1 MKSLF
6 ENLFGKKPQDAPKR
20 AGPAAA
26 TPLQQLGFEPYKKGD
41 VIGGKYYVHSILG
54 MGGFGI
60 VLCVSEGRSNELRAL
75 KTFRDEFLPDAS
87 AREAFKKEALLWV
100 NLEQHPFILAARW
113 VEIFSGRLFVMM
125 DYVAPDAEGRVSLAD
140 YLHPGIQVNR
150 SPQNALLPGQ
160 SNFAWGWNT
169 QPLMEFA
176 ATVT

>member
-6 ENLFGKKPQDAPKR
+6 ENLFDKKPQDAAKR

-26 TPLQQLGFEPYKKGD
+26 KPLQQLGFEPYKKGD